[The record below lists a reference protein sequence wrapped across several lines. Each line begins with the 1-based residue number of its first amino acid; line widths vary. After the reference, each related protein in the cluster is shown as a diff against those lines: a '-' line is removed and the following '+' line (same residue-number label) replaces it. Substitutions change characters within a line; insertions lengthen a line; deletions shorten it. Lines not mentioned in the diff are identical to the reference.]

1 MDNLVSES
9 ASGAETCSKPP
20 PPRIGRLDTLQR
32 VRLEARQLY
41 VSARRGEIPAA
52 DASRLASILALIAT
66 LLRDGA
72 LDDLAERVRAGGV
85 HLIAVG
91 EGDLAI
97 YR

>member
-1 MDNLVSES
+1 VAES
-9 ASGAETCSKPP
+9 ADGAETCSKPP

-52 DASRLASILALIAT
+52 DASSLALIAT

-72 LDDLAERVRAGGV
+72 LDDLV
-85 HLIAVG
+85 H
-91 EGDLAI
+91 
-97 YR
+97 